1 VNTPADMQI
10 PKPQVVKAEVEDP
23 FAAAMAG
30 QDVRG
35 RSLWVDAW
43 HRLLKNKAAVIS
55 GIIMFIM
62 LLLVIAGP
70 LVSPWEGDFT
80 DWDNTASPPNFE
92 TGHWFGTD
100 AVGRDILVRTLEGG
114 RISLLV
120 GLVATLVSLA
130 IGVTYGAV
138 AGYYGGFTDR
148 IMMRLV
154 DIIYALPFMFFVIL
168 LMVVFGRHIVLIF
181 VAIGAVNWLDMAR
194 IVRGQTLGLKNTE
207 FVEAAR
213 ACGVDHKAIIR
224 RHIIPNLLGVVMVYV
239 TLTIPQV
246 ILVESFLSFLGLG
259 VQEPMSSWGALVNDG
274 AQDMESAP
282 WTLVFPA
289 TFLTVTLYCFNYI
302 GDGMR
307 DALTGFET
315 AQKNRRDSQEALIR
329 LQIENGVDPEA
340 EIVAIRKM
348 AAERQEI
355 APEEVDLSNVEAFYV
370 LDGAY
375 IDGTLDQAIAE
386 YGSMEAYIRDGLGIT
401 EAEIERLREE
411 LLQ

>member
-1 VNTPADMQI
+1 MNNSVDI
-10 PKPQVVKAEVEDP
+10 PVEDP
-23 FAAAMAG
+23 FAAAMIE
-30 QDVRG
+30 DDIRG

-43 HRLLKNKAAVIS
+43 QRLLKNRAAVIS
-55 GIIMFIM
+55 GMIMATMF
-62 LLLVIAGP
+62 LLVLLGP
-70 LVSPWEGDFT
+70 VLSPWEGDFT
-80 DWDNTASPPNFE
+80 DWDNTSSPPSLE

-100 AVGRDILVRTLEGG
+100 SVGRDILVRTLEGG
-114 RISLLV
+114 RISLMV
-120 GLVATLVSLA
+120 GLVATLVSLV
-130 IGVTYGAV
+130 IGVSYGAI

-148 IMMRLV
+148 IMMRMV
-154 DIIYALPFMFFVIL
+154 DIVYALPFMFFVIL

-213 ACGVDHKAIIR
+213 ACGVDHNAIIR

-282 WTLVFPA
+282 WTLIFPA
-289 TFLTVTLYCFNYI
+289 AFLTVTLYCFNYI

-307 DALTGFET
+307 DALDP
-315 AQKNRRDSQEALIR
+315 KDR
-329 LQIENGVDPEA
+329 L
-340 EIVAIRKM
+340 
-348 AAERQEI
+348 
-355 APEEVDLSNVEAFYV
+355 
-370 LDGAY
+370 
-375 IDGTLDQAIAE
+375 
-386 YGSMEAYIRDGLGIT
+386 
-401 EAEIERLREE
+401 
-411 LLQ
+411 

>member
-1 VNTPADMQI
+1 MNNSVDIQ
-10 PKPQVVKAEVEDP
+10 AEDA
-23 FAAAMAG
+23 FAAAMIE
-30 QDVRG
+30 DDIRG

-43 HRLLKNKAAVIS
+43 HRLLKNRAAVIS
-55 GIIMFIM
+55 GIVMATM
-62 LLLVIAGP
+62 LLLVIVGP
-70 LVSPWEGDFT
+70 VVSPWEGDFT
-80 DWDNTASPPNFE
+80 DWDNTSSPPSLE

-100 AVGRDILVRTLEGG
+100 SVGRDILVRTLEGG

-130 IGVTYGAV
+130 IGVSYGAV

-148 IMMRLV
+148 IMMRMV

-194 IVRGQTLGLKNTE
+194 IVRGQTLALKNTE
-207 FVEAAR
+207 FVEAAG
-213 ACGVDHKAIIR
+213 ACGVDHNAIIR

-239 TLTIPQV
+239 TLTIPQI

-282 WTLVFPA
+282 WTLIFPA
-289 TFLTVTLYCFNYI
+289 AFLTVTLYCFNYI

-307 DALTGFET
+307 DALDP
-315 AQKNRRDSQEALIR
+315 KDR
-329 LQIENGVDPEA
+329 L
-340 EIVAIRKM
+340 
-348 AAERQEI
+348 
-355 APEEVDLSNVEAFYV
+355 
-370 LDGAY
+370 
-375 IDGTLDQAIAE
+375 
-386 YGSMEAYIRDGLGIT
+386 
-401 EAEIERLREE
+401 
-411 LLQ
+411 

>member
-1 VNTPADMQI
+1 MNE
-10 PKPQVVKAEVEDP
+10 KASLTVEDP
-23 FAAAMAG
+23 FAAALAME
-30 QDVRG
+30 DVPG

-43 HRLLKNKAAVIS
+43 HRLLKNRAALVSGVIMALMVLMVVF
-55 GIIMFIM
+55 GPM
-62 LLLVIAGP
+62 LL
-70 LVSPWEGDFT
+70 PWEADFT
-80 DWDNTASPPNFE
+80 DWDHTSSPPSLE

-138 AGYYGGFTDR
+138 AGYYGGMTDR
-148 IMMRLV
+148 IMMRGV
-154 DIIYALPFMFFVIL
+154 DIVYALPFMFFVIL

-194 IVRGQTLGLKNTE
+194 IVRGQTLSLKSME

-213 ACGVDHKAIIR
+213 ACGVDHKSIIR

-282 WTLVFPA
+282 WTLIFPA
-289 TFLTVTLYCFNYI
+289 AFLTVTLYCFNYI

-307 DALTGFET
+307 DALDP
-315 AQKNRRDSQEALIR
+315 KDR
-329 LQIENGVDPEA
+329 L
-340 EIVAIRKM
+340 
-348 AAERQEI
+348 
-355 APEEVDLSNVEAFYV
+355 
-370 LDGAY
+370 
-375 IDGTLDQAIAE
+375 
-386 YGSMEAYIRDGLGIT
+386 
-401 EAEIERLREE
+401 
-411 LLQ
+411 